1 MKKLLAIL
9 LTVMM
14 LFSLTACGTEEND
27 EKNAKVEN
35 PSLSDNTDTSNVLE
49 TENKSDI
56 STGDYTWKDYLVD
69 YEKWVDEY
77 IVILKKHHENP
88 SDLSIL
94 SDYSKMVQETAEWAE
109 RSEKIKSDIEDTSEM
124 LEFSSELLKI
134 ASKITEATN
143 EMVTD

>member
-9 LTVMM
+9 LAVMM
-14 LFSLTACGTEEND
+14 LFSLTACGAEGNDGKTAQIEN
-27 EKNAKVEN
+27 
-35 PSLSDNTDTSNVLE
+35 SSISDNTNTSSELE

-69 YEKWVDEY
+69 YEKWVDDY
-77 IVILKKHHENP
+77 IVVLKKHHENP

-109 RSEKIKSDIEDTSEM
+109 RSEKIQSDIEDTSEM

-143 EMVTD
+143 EMVNN

>member
-9 LTVMM
+9 LAAMM
-14 LFSLTACGTEEND
+14 LFSLTACGTEGND
-27 EKNAKVEN
+27 GKTAQVEN
-35 PSLSDNTDTSNVLE
+35 SSISDNTDTSTDLE
-49 TENKSDI
+49 TENKSDDSI
-56 STGDYTWKDYLVD
+56 GDYTWKDYLVD
-69 YEKWVDEY
+69 YEKWVDDY
-77 IVILKKHHENP
+77 IVVLKKHNENP

-143 EMVTD
+143 EMVNN

>member
-9 LTVMM
+9 LAAMM
-14 LFSLTACGTEEND
+14 LFSLTACGTEGND
-27 EKNAKVEN
+27 GKTAQVEN
-35 PSLSDNTDTSNVLE
+35 SSISDNTDTSTDLE
-49 TENKSDI
+49 TENKSDD

-69 YEKWVDEY
+69 YEKWVDDY
-77 IVILKKHHENP
+77 IVVLKKHNENP

-109 RSEKIKSDIEDTSEM
+109 RSEKIKSDIKDTNEM

-143 EMVTD
+143 EMVNN